1 MSQKFDKNNK
11 GIFMFGEIKKAQE
24 LFKNEK
30 NEYEKISY
38 EYFLPSLLNT
48 GFKITNPDIYLLSE
62 ETIKTIAELNADSKN
77 LKNIDVFLRMIVK
90 QEAVK
95 SSSIEGTR
103 TTFSEILLPE
113 QNIKDFEKTKDREEV
128 LNYVSATFEMSDLLK
143 KLPISER
150 FMCNLHKTLLNS
162 VRGSDKRPGCVRK
175 VQNWIGGNTIRSAKF
190 IPPHWNELP
199 ALLNDLYK
207 FWHNEDIKLPVLVKM
222 ALFHY
227 QFETIHPFE
236 DGNGRI
242 GRLLILAQL
251 LDSKQLIKPWFNVSY
266 IFERNKENYTN
277 ALKIANSTGDI
288 ESWILFFIDS
298 INSAAQ
304 NTYKI
309 YHEFNELQKEC
320 NEQIINLGA
329 KVQNAKKLLE
339 ELYNNPILAISEIA
353 KKLDIT
359 VPTAKSLAQDL
370 IKLKIVDPCSVVLK
384 NEKLNRKN
392 SAICFTKYISLFE

>member
-1 MSQKFDKNNK
+1 MY
-11 GIFMFGEIKKAQE
+11 GEIKKAQE
-24 LFKNEK
+24 LFRNEK
-30 NEYEKISY
+30 NEYERISY
-38 EYFLPSLLNT
+38 EYFFPHLLNS
-48 GFKITNPDIYLLSE
+48 GFKIVNPDIYLLSE
-62 ETIKTIAELNADSKN
+62 NAIKTIAELNADSKN

-113 QNIKDFEKTKDREEV
+113 QIIKDVEKTKDREEV
-128 LNYVSATFEMSDLLK
+128 LNYVKATFEMSDLLE

-162 VRGSDKRPGCVRK
+162 VRGADKKPGCIRK
-175 VQNWIGGNTIRSAKF
+175 VQNWIGGNSIKSAKF
-190 IPPHWNELP
+190 IPPHWSELP
-199 ALLNDLYK
+199 LLLDDLYK
-207 FWHNEDIKLPVLVKM
+207 FWHNDSLKLPILVKM

-251 LDSKQLIKPWFNVSY
+251 LDAKQLIKPWFNVSY
-266 IFERNKENYTN
+266 IFERNKDNYTN
-277 ALKIANSTGDI
+277 ALKNANTTGDI
-288 ESWILFFIDS
+288 ESWVLFFIDS
-298 INSAAQ
+298 LNSAAQ

-309 YHEFNELQKEC
+309 YHDFNELQKEC
-320 NEQIINLGA
+320 NDQIIKLGA
-329 KVQNAKKLLE
+329 KAQNAQKLLD
-339 ELYNNPILAISEIA
+339 ELYNTPILAISEIA
-353 KKLDIT
+353 KKLNIT
-359 VPTAKSLAQDL
+359 MPTAKSLAQDL
-370 IKLKIVDPCSVVLK
+370 INLRMVEACSIKLKA
-384 NEKLNRKN
+384 EKLNRKH

>member
-1 MSQKFDKNNK
+1 MY
-11 GIFMFGEIKKAQE
+11 GEIKKAQE
-24 LFKNEK
+24 LFRNEK
-30 NEYEKISY
+30 NEYERISY
-38 EYFLPSLLNT
+38 EYFFPHLLNS
-48 GFKITNPDIYLLSE
+48 GFKIVNPDIYLLSE
-62 ETIKTIAELNADSKN
+62 NAIKTIAELNADSKN

-113 QNIKDFEKTKDREEV
+113 QIIKDVEKTKDREEV
-128 LNYVSATFEMSDLLK
+128 LNYVKATFEMSDLLE

-162 VRGSDKRPGCVRK
+162 VRGADKKPGCIRK
-175 VQNWIGGNTIRSAKF
+175 VQNWIGGNSIKSAKF
-190 IPPHWNELP
+190 IPPHWSELP
-199 ALLNDLYK
+199 LLLDDLYK
-207 FWHNEDIKLPVLVKM
+207 FWHNDSLKLPILVKM

-251 LDSKQLIKPWFNVSY
+251 LDAKQLIKPWFNVSY
-266 IFERNKENYTN
+266 IFERNKDNYTN
-277 ALKIANSTGDI
+277 ALKNANTTGDI

-298 INSAAQ
+298 LNSAAQ

-309 YHEFNELQKEC
+309 YHDFNELQKEC
-320 NEQIINLGA
+320 NDQIIKLGA
-329 KVQNAKKLLE
+329 KAQNAQKLLD
-339 ELYNNPILAISEIA
+339 ELYNTPILAISEIA
-353 KKLDIT
+353 KKLNIT
-359 VPTAKSLAQDL
+359 MPTAKSLAQDL
-370 IKLKIVDPCSVVLK
+370 INLRMVEACSIKLKA
-384 NEKLNRKN
+384 EKLNRKH

>member
-1 MSQKFDKNNK
+1 MY
-11 GIFMFGEIKKAQE
+11 GEIKKAQE
-24 LFKNEK
+24 LFRNEK

-38 EYFLPSLLNT
+38 EYFFPHLLND
-48 GFKITNPDIYLLSE
+48 GFKILNPDIYLLSE
-62 ETIKTIAELNADSKN
+62 NAIKTIAELNADSKN

-113 QNIKDFEKTKDREEV
+113 QIIKDVEKTKDREEV
-128 LNYVSATFEMSDLLK
+128 LNYVKATFEMSDLLE

-162 VRGSDKRPGCVRK
+162 VRGADKKPGCIRK
-175 VQNWIGGNTIRSAKF
+175 VQNWIGGNSIKSAKF
-190 IPPHWNELP
+190 IPPHWSELP
-199 ALLNDLYK
+199 LLLDDLYK
-207 FWHNEDIKLPVLVKM
+207 FWHNDSLKLPILVKM

-251 LDSKQLIKPWFNVSY
+251 LDAKQLIKPWFNVSY
-266 IFERNKENYTN
+266 IFERNKDNYTN
-277 ALKIANSTGDI
+277 ALKNANTTGDI

-298 INSAAQ
+298 LNSAAQ

-309 YHEFNELQKEC
+309 YHDFNELQKEC
-320 NEQIINLGA
+320 NDQIIKLGA
-329 KVQNAKKLLE
+329 KAQNAQKLLD
-339 ELYNNPILAISEIA
+339 ELYNTPILAISEIA
-353 KKLDIT
+353 KKLNIT
-359 VPTAKSLAQDL
+359 MPTAKSLAQDL
-370 IKLKIVDPCSVVLK
+370 INLRMVEACSIKLKA
-384 NEKLNRKN
+384 EKLNRKH

>member
-1 MSQKFDKNNK
+1 MY
-11 GIFMFGEIKKAQE
+11 GEIKKAQE
-24 LFKNEK
+24 LFRNEK

-38 EYFLPSLLNT
+38 EYFFPHLLNS
-48 GFKITNPDIYLLSE
+48 GFKIMNPDIYLLSE
-62 ETIKTIAELNADSKN
+62 NAIKTIAELNADSKN

-113 QNIKDFEKTKDREEV
+113 QIIKDVEKTKDREEV
-128 LNYVSATFEMSDLLK
+128 LNYVKATFEMSDLLE

-162 VRGSDKRPGCVRK
+162 VRGADKKPGCIRK
-175 VQNWIGGNTIRSAKF
+175 VQNWIGGNSIKSAKF
-190 IPPHWNELP
+190 IPPHWSELP
-199 ALLNDLYK
+199 LLLDDLYK
-207 FWHNEDIKLPVLVKM
+207 FWHNDSLKLPILVKM

-251 LDSKQLIKPWFNVSY
+251 LDAKQLIKPWFNVSY
-266 IFERNKENYTN
+266 IFERNKDNYTN
-277 ALKIANSTGDI
+277 ALKNANTTGDI

-298 INSAAQ
+298 LNSAAQ

-309 YHEFNELQKEC
+309 YHDFNELQKEC
-320 NEQIINLGA
+320 NDQIIKLGA
-329 KVQNAKKLLE
+329 KAQNAQKLLD
-339 ELYNNPILAISEIA
+339 ELYNTPILAISEIA
-353 KKLDIT
+353 KKLNIT
-359 VPTAKSLAQDL
+359 MPTAKSLAQDL
-370 IKLKIVDPCSVVLK
+370 INLRMVEACSIKLKA
-384 NEKLNRKN
+384 EKLNRKH

>member
-1 MSQKFDKNNK
+1 MY
-11 GIFMFGEIKKAQE
+11 GENKKAEE

-38 EYFLPSLLNT
+38 EYFMPKLLNT
-48 GFKITNPDIYLLSE
+48 GFRITNPDIYLLSE
-62 ETIKTIAELNADSKN
+62 ETIKSIAELNADSKN
-77 LKNIDVFLRMIVK
+77 LKNIDVFLRMIVN

-95 SSSIEGTR
+95 SSFMEGTR
-103 TTFSEILLPE
+103 TTFSEMLMPE
-113 QNIKDFEKTKDREEV
+113 ENAENIEQIKDREEV
-128 LNYVSATFEMSDLLK
+128 KNYIKATFEMNELLQ

-150 FMCNLHKTLLNS
+150 FICTLHKTLLNS
-162 VRGSDKRPGCVRK
+162 VRGSNKKPGCVRK
-175 VQNWIGGNTIRSAKF
+175 VQNWIGGNTIKSSKF
-190 IPPHWNELP
+190 IPPHWKELP
-199 ALLNDLYK
+199 DLLTDLCS
-207 FWHNEDIKLPVLVKM
+207 FWHNDDLKLPILVKM

-277 ALKIANSTGDI
+277 ALKNANSTGDI

-298 INSAAQ
+298 LNSAAK

-320 NEQIINLGA
+320 SKEIIGLGA
-329 KVQNAKKLLE
+329 KVQNAQRLLE
-339 ELYNNPILAISEIA
+339 ELYNSPIMSISEIA
-353 KKLDIT
+353 QKLDIT
-359 VPTAKSLAQDL
+359 MPTAKNLALDL
-370 IKLKIVDPCSVVLK
+370 VNLNIVESCNIKIQSEKLK
-384 NEKLNRKN
+384 RKH

>member
-1 MSQKFDKNNK
+1 MY
-11 GIFMFGEIKKAQE
+11 GEIKKAQE
-24 LFKNEK
+24 LFRNEK
-30 NEYEKISY
+30 NEYERISY
-38 EYFLPSLLNT
+38 EYFFPHLLNS
-48 GFKITNPDIYLLSE
+48 GFKIMNPDIYLLSE
-62 ETIKTIAELNADSKN
+62 NAIKTIAELNADSKN

-113 QNIKDFEKTKDREEV
+113 QIIKDVEKTKDREEV
-128 LNYVSATFEMSDLLK
+128 LNYVKATFEMSDLLE

-162 VRGSDKRPGCVRK
+162 VRGANKKPGCIRK
-175 VQNWIGGNTIRSAKF
+175 VQNWIGGNSIKSAKF
-190 IPPHWNELP
+190 IPPHWSELP
-199 ALLNDLYK
+199 LLLDDLYK
-207 FWHNEDIKLPVLVKM
+207 FWHNDSLKLPILVKM

-251 LDSKQLIKPWFNVSY
+251 LDAKQLIKPWFNVSY
-266 IFERNKENYTN
+266 IFERNKDNYTN
-277 ALKIANSTGDI
+277 ALKNANTTGDI

-298 INSAAQ
+298 LNSAAQ

-309 YHEFNELQKEC
+309 YHDFNELQKVC
-320 NEQIINLGA
+320 NDQIIKLGA
-329 KVQNAKKLLE
+329 KAQNAQKLLD
-339 ELYNNPILAISEIA
+339 ELYNTPILAISEIA
-353 KKLDIT
+353 KKLNIT
-359 VPTAKSLAQDL
+359 MPTAKSLAQDL
-370 IKLKIVDPCSVVLK
+370 INLRMVEACSIKLKA
-384 NEKLNRKN
+384 EKLNRKH

>member
-1 MSQKFDKNNK
+1 MY
-11 GIFMFGEIKKAQE
+11 GEMKRADE
-24 LFKNEK
+24 LFKNQK

-38 EYFLPSLLNT
+38 EYFMPFLLNN
-48 GFKITNPDIYLLSE
+48 GFEIKNPDIYILSE
-62 ETIKTIAELNADSKN
+62 NAIKTIAELNADSKN
-77 LKNIDVFLRMIVK
+77 LKNIDVFLRMIIK

-103 TTFSEILLPE
+103 TTFSEMLLPE
-113 QNIKDFEKTKDREEV
+113 QDLKDIERIRDREEV
-128 LNYVSATFEMSDLLK
+128 SNYIKATFEMGELLE

-162 VRGSDKRPGCVRK
+162 VRGFDRKPGCIRQ

-190 IPPHWNELP
+190 IPPHWKELP
-199 ALLNDLYK
+199 KLLRDLYN
-207 FWHNEDIKLPVLVKM
+207 FWHNQDLKLPILVKI

-266 IFERNKENYTN
+266 IFQRNKDNYTN
-277 ALKIANSTGDI
+277 ALKNANNTGDI
-288 ESWILFFIDS
+288 ESWILFFLDS
-298 INSAAQ
+298 LNSAAQ

-320 NEQIINLGA
+320 SNLIIGLGA
-329 KVQNAKKLLE
+329 KVQNAQKLLE
-339 ELYNNPILAISEIA
+339 ELYNHPILTISEISN
-353 KKLDIT
+353 KLNISL
-359 VPTAKSLAQDL
+359 PTAKNLAVDFINLGIVKPFTVKVQGEK
-370 IKLKIVDPCSVVLK
+370 IKR
-384 NEKLNRKN
+384 NNQ
-392 SAICFTKYISLFE
+392 AIYFEKYISLFE

>member
-1 MSQKFDKNNK
+1 MY
-11 GIFMFGEIKKAQE
+11 GEIKKAQE
-24 LFKNEK
+24 LFRNEK
-30 NEYEKISY
+30 NEYERISY
-38 EYFLPSLLNT
+38 EYFFPHLLNS
-48 GFKITNPDIYLLSE
+48 GFKIMNPDIYLLSE
-62 ETIKTIAELNADSKN
+62 NAIKTIAELNADSKN

-113 QNIKDFEKTKDREEV
+113 QIIKDVEETKDREEV
-128 LNYVSATFEMSDLLK
+128 LNYVKATFEMSDLLE

-162 VRGSDKRPGCVRK
+162 VRGADKKPGCIRK
-175 VQNWIGGNTIRSAKF
+175 VQNWIGGNSIKSAKF
-190 IPPHWNELP
+190 IPPHWSELP
-199 ALLNDLYK
+199 LLLDDLYK
-207 FWHNEDIKLPVLVKM
+207 FWHNDSLKLPILVKM

-251 LDSKQLIKPWFNVSY
+251 LDAKQLIKPWFNVSY
-266 IFERNKENYTN
+266 IFERNKDNYTN
-277 ALKIANSTGDI
+277 ALKNANTTGDI

-298 INSAAQ
+298 LNSAAQ

-309 YHEFNELQKEC
+309 YHDFNELQKEC
-320 NEQIINLGA
+320 NDQIIKLGA
-329 KVQNAKKLLE
+329 KAQNAQKLLD
-339 ELYNNPILAISEIA
+339 ELYNTPILAISEIA
-353 KKLDIT
+353 KKLNIT
-359 VPTAKSLAQDL
+359 MPTAKSLAQDL
-370 IKLKIVDPCSVVLK
+370 INLRMVEACSIKLKA
-384 NEKLNRKN
+384 EKLNRKH

>member
-1 MSQKFDKNNK
+1 MY
-11 GIFMFGEIKKAQE
+11 GEIKKAQE
-24 LFKNEK
+24 LFRNEK
-30 NEYEKISY
+30 NEYERISY
-38 EYFLPSLLNT
+38 EYFFPHLLNS
-48 GFKITNPDIYLLSE
+48 GFKIMNPDIYLLSE
-62 ETIKTIAELNADSKN
+62 NVIKTIAELNADSKN

-113 QNIKDFEKTKDREEV
+113 QIIKDVEKTKDREEV
-128 LNYVSATFEMSDLLK
+128 LNYVKATFEMSDLLE

-162 VRGSDKRPGCVRK
+162 VRGADKKPGCIRK
-175 VQNWIGGNTIRSAKF
+175 VQNWIGGNSIKSAKF
-190 IPPHWNELP
+190 IPPHWSELP
-199 ALLNDLYK
+199 LLLDDLYK
-207 FWHNEDIKLPVLVKM
+207 FWHNDSLKLPILVKM

-251 LDSKQLIKPWFNVSY
+251 LDAKQLIKPWFNVSY
-266 IFERNKENYTN
+266 IFERNKDNYTN
-277 ALKIANSTGDI
+277 ALKNANTTGDI

-298 INSAAQ
+298 LNSAAQ

-309 YHEFNELQKEC
+309 YHDFNELQKEC
-320 NEQIINLGA
+320 NDQIIKLGA
-329 KVQNAKKLLE
+329 KAQNAQKLLD
-339 ELYNNPILAISEIA
+339 ELYNTPILAISEIA
-353 KKLDIT
+353 KKLNIT
-359 VPTAKSLAQDL
+359 MPTAKSLAQDL
-370 IKLKIVDPCSVVLK
+370 INLRMVEACSIKLKA
-384 NEKLNRKN
+384 EKLNRKH

>member
-1 MSQKFDKNNK
+1 MY
-11 GIFMFGEIKKAQE
+11 GEIKKAQE
-24 LFKNEK
+24 LFRNEK
-30 NEYEKISY
+30 NEYERISY
-38 EYFLPSLLNT
+38 EYFFPHLLNS
-48 GFKITNPDIYLLSE
+48 GFKIMNPDIYLLSE
-62 ETIKTIAELNADSKN
+62 NAIKTIAELNADSKN

-113 QNIKDFEKTKDREEV
+113 QIIKDVEKTKDREEV
-128 LNYVSATFEMSDLLK
+128 LNYVKATFEMSDLLE

-162 VRGSDKRPGCVRK
+162 VRGADKKPGCIRK
-175 VQNWIGGNTIRSAKF
+175 VQNWIGGNSIKSAKF
-190 IPPHWNELP
+190 IPPHWSELP
-199 ALLNDLYK
+199 LLLDDLYK
-207 FWHNEDIKLPVLVKM
+207 FWHNDSLKLPILVKM

-251 LDSKQLIKPWFNVSY
+251 LDAKQLIKPWFNVSY
-266 IFERNKENYTN
+266 IFERNKDNYTN
-277 ALKIANSTGDI
+277 ALKNANTTGDI

-298 INSAAQ
+298 LNSAAQ

-309 YHEFNELQKEC
+309 YHDFNELQKEC
-320 NEQIINLGA
+320 NDQIIKLGA
-329 KVQNAKKLLE
+329 KAQNAQKLLD
-339 ELYNNPILAISEIA
+339 ELYNTPILAISEIA
-353 KKLDIT
+353 KKLNIT
-359 VPTAKSLAQDL
+359 MPTAKSLAQDL
-370 IKLKIVDPCSVVLK
+370 INLRMVEACSIKLKA
-384 NEKLNRKN
+384 EKLNRKH

>member
-1 MSQKFDKNNK
+1 
-11 GIFMFGEIKKAQE
+11 MFGEMKKAQE
-24 LFKNEK
+24 LFKNER

-38 EYFLPSLLNT
+38 EYFLPQFLGG
-48 GFKITNPDIYLLSE
+48 GFKISNPDIYLLSE
-62 ETIKTIAELNADSKN
+62 EAIKTIAELNADSKN
-77 LKNIDVFLRMIVK
+77 LKNIDVFLRMIVR

-113 QNIKDFEKTKDREEV
+113 QNIKDIEKTKDREEV
-128 LNYVSATFEMSDLLK
+128 LNYVKATFEMNELLE

-150 FMCNLHKTLLNS
+150 FMCDLHRTLLNS
-162 VRGSDKRPGCVRK
+162 VRGADKKPGCIRK

-190 IPPHWNELP
+190 IPPHQRELP
-199 ALLNDLYK
+199 SLLKDLCD
-207 FWHNEDIKLPVLVKM
+207 FWHNDSLKLPVLVKM

-251 LDSKQLIKPWFNVSY
+251 LDSKQLMKPWFNVSY
-266 IFERNKENYTN
+266 IFERNKDNYTN
-277 ALKIANSTGDI
+277 ALKNANNTGDI

-298 INSAAQ
+298 LNSAAQ
-304 NTYKI
+304 NTYNI
-309 YHEFNELQKEC
+309 YHKFNELQKEC
-320 NEQIINLGA
+320 SDKIINLGA
-329 KVQNAKKLLE
+329 KAQNGKRLLE
-339 ELYNNPILAISEIA
+339 ELYSTPILAISEIA
-353 KKLDIT
+353 QKLDIT
-359 VPTAKSLAQDL
+359 MPTAKSLAQDL
-370 IKLKIVDPCSVVLK
+370 INLKIVDSCSVILK
-384 NEKLNRKN
+384 SEKLNRKN

>member
-1 MSQKFDKNNK
+1 MY
-11 GIFMFGEIKKAQE
+11 GEIKKAQE
-24 LFKNEK
+24 LFRNEK
-30 NEYEKISY
+30 NEYERISY
-38 EYFLPSLLNT
+38 EYFFPHLLNS
-48 GFKITNPDIYLLSE
+48 GFKIMNPDIYLLSE
-62 ETIKTIAELNADSKN
+62 NAIKTIAELNADSKN

-113 QNIKDFEKTKDREEV
+113 QIIKDVEKTKDREEV
-128 LNYVSATFEMSDLLK
+128 LNYVKATFEMSDLLE

-150 FMCNLHKTLLNS
+150 FMCNLHKTLLDS
-162 VRGSDKRPGCVRK
+162 VRGADKKPGCIRK
-175 VQNWIGGNTIRSAKF
+175 VQNWIGGNSIKSAKF
-190 IPPHWNELP
+190 IPPHWSELP
-199 ALLNDLYK
+199 LLLDDLYK
-207 FWHNEDIKLPVLVKM
+207 FWHNDSLKLPILVKM

-251 LDSKQLIKPWFNVSY
+251 LDAKQLIKPWFNVSY
-266 IFERNKENYTN
+266 IFERNKDNYTN
-277 ALKIANSTGDI
+277 ALKNANTTGDI

-298 INSAAQ
+298 LNSAAQ

-309 YHEFNELQKEC
+309 YHDFNELQKEC
-320 NEQIINLGA
+320 NDQIIKLGA
-329 KVQNAKKLLE
+329 KAQNAQKLLD
-339 ELYNNPILAISEIA
+339 ELYNTPILAISEIA
-353 KKLDIT
+353 KKLNIT
-359 VPTAKSLAQDL
+359 MPTAKSLAQDL
-370 IKLKIVDPCSVVLK
+370 INLRMVEACSIKLKA
-384 NEKLNRKN
+384 EKLNRKH

>member
-1 MSQKFDKNNK
+1 MY
-11 GIFMFGEIKKAQE
+11 GEIKKAQE
-24 LFKNEK
+24 LFRNEK
-30 NEYEKISY
+30 NEYERISY
-38 EYFLPSLLNT
+38 EYFFPHLLNS
-48 GFKITNPDIYLLSE
+48 GFKIMNPDIYLLSE
-62 ETIKTIAELNADSKN
+62 NAIKTIAELNADSKN

-113 QNIKDFEKTKDREEV
+113 QIIKDVEKTKDREEV
-128 LNYVSATFEMSDLLK
+128 LNYVKATFEMSDLLE

-162 VRGSDKRPGCVRK
+162 VRGADKKPGCIRK
-175 VQNWIGGNTIRSAKF
+175 VQNWIGGNSIKSAKF
-190 IPPHWNELP
+190 IPPHWSELP
-199 ALLNDLYK
+199 LLLDDLYK
-207 FWHNEDIKLPVLVKM
+207 FWHNDSLKLPILVKM

-251 LDSKQLIKPWFNVSY
+251 LDAKQLIKPWFNVSY
-266 IFERNKENYTN
+266 IFERNKDNYTN
-277 ALKIANSTGDI
+277 ALKNANTTGDI
-288 ESWILFFIDS
+288 ESWVLFFIDS
-298 INSAAQ
+298 LNSAAQ

-309 YHEFNELQKEC
+309 YHDFNELQKEC
-320 NEQIINLGA
+320 NDQIIKLGA
-329 KVQNAKKLLE
+329 KAQNAQKLLD
-339 ELYNNPILAISEIA
+339 ELYNTPILAISEIA
-353 KKLDIT
+353 KKLNIT
-359 VPTAKSLAQDL
+359 MPTAKSLAQDL
-370 IKLKIVDPCSVVLK
+370 INLRMVEACSIKLKA
-384 NEKLNRKN
+384 EKLNRKH

>member
-1 MSQKFDKNNK
+1 MY
-11 GIFMFGEIKKAQE
+11 GEIKKAQE
-24 LFKNEK
+24 LFRNEK
-30 NEYEKISY
+30 NEYERISY
-38 EYFLPSLLNT
+38 EYFFPHLLNS
-48 GFKITNPDIYLLSE
+48 GFKIMNPDIYLLSE
-62 ETIKTIAELNADSKN
+62 NAIKTIAELNADSKN

-113 QNIKDFEKTKDREEV
+113 QIIKDVEKTKDREEV
-128 LNYVSATFEMSDLLK
+128 LNYVKATFEMSDLLE

-162 VRGSDKRPGCVRK
+162 VRGADKKPGCIRK
-175 VQNWIGGNTIRSAKF
+175 VQNWIGGNSIKSAKF
-190 IPPHWNELP
+190 IPPHWSELP
-199 ALLNDLYK
+199 LLLDDLYK
-207 FWHNEDIKLPVLVKM
+207 FWHNDSLKLPILVKM
-222 ALFHY
+222 AIFHY

-251 LDSKQLIKPWFNVSY
+251 LDAKQLIKPWFNVSY
-266 IFERNKENYTN
+266 IFERNKDNYTN
-277 ALKIANSTGDI
+277 ALKNANTTGDI

-298 INSAAQ
+298 LNSAAQ

-309 YHEFNELQKEC
+309 YHDFNELQKEC
-320 NEQIINLGA
+320 NDQIIKLGA
-329 KVQNAKKLLE
+329 KAQNAQKLLD
-339 ELYNNPILAISEIA
+339 ELYNTPILAISEIA
-353 KKLDIT
+353 KKLNIT
-359 VPTAKSLAQDL
+359 MPTAKSLAQDL
-370 IKLKIVDPCSVVLK
+370 INLRMVEACSIKLKA
-384 NEKLNRKN
+384 EKLNRKH

>member
-1 MSQKFDKNNK
+1 MY
-11 GIFMFGEIKKAQE
+11 GEIKKAQE
-24 LFKNEK
+24 LFRNEK
-30 NEYEKISY
+30 NEYERISY
-38 EYFLPSLLNT
+38 EYFFPHLLNS
-48 GFKITNPDIYLLSE
+48 GFKILNPDIYLLSE
-62 ETIKTIAELNADSKN
+62 NAIKTIAELNADSKN

-113 QNIKDFEKTKDREEV
+113 QIIKDVEKTKDREEV
-128 LNYVSATFEMSDLLK
+128 LNYVKATFEMSDLLE

-162 VRGSDKRPGCVRK
+162 VRGADKKPGCIRK
-175 VQNWIGGNTIRSAKF
+175 VQNWIGGNSIKSAKF
-190 IPPHWNELP
+190 IPPHWSELP
-199 ALLNDLYK
+199 LLLDDLYK
-207 FWHNEDIKLPVLVKM
+207 FWHNDSLKLPILVKM

-251 LDSKQLIKPWFNVSY
+251 LDAKQLIKPWFNVSY
-266 IFERNKENYTN
+266 IFERNKDNYTN
-277 ALKIANSTGDI
+277 ALKNANTTGDI

-298 INSAAQ
+298 LNSAAQ

-309 YHEFNELQKEC
+309 YHDFNELQKEC
-320 NEQIINLGA
+320 NDQIIKLGA
-329 KVQNAKKLLE
+329 KAQNAQKLLD
-339 ELYNNPILAISEIA
+339 ELYNTPILAISEIA
-353 KKLDIT
+353 KKLNIT
-359 VPTAKSLAQDL
+359 MPTAKSLAQDL
-370 IKLKIVDPCSVVLK
+370 INLRMVEACSIKLKA
-384 NEKLNRKN
+384 EKLNRKH

>member
-1 MSQKFDKNNK
+1 MY
-11 GIFMFGEIKKAQE
+11 GENKKAQE

-30 NEYEKISY
+30 NEYENISY
-38 EYFLPSLLNT
+38 EYFFPNCLNN
-48 GFKITNPDIYLLSE
+48 GFKITNPDIYILLE
-62 ETIKTIAELNADSKN
+62 EAIKSIAELNADSKN
-77 LKNIDVFLRMIVK
+77 LKNIDVFLRMLIK

-113 QNIKDFEKTKDREEV
+113 EETKDIEKIKDREEV
-128 LNYVSATFEMSDLLK
+128 INYIKATFEMNELLE

-150 FMCNLHKTLLNS
+150 FMCTLHKTLLNS
-162 VRGSDKRPGCVRK
+162 VRGSDRKPGCVRK
-175 VQNWIGGNTIRSAKF
+175 IQNWIGGNTIKSAKF
-190 IPPHWNELP
+190 IPPHWRELP
-199 ALLNDLYK
+199 MLLDDLFK
-207 FWHNEDIKLPVLVKM
+207 FWHNEDLKLPILIKM

-251 LDSKQLIKPWFNVSY
+251 LESKQLMKPWFNVSY
-266 IFERNKENYTN
+266 IFERNKDNYTN
-277 ALKIANSTGDI
+277 ALKNANSTGDI

-298 INSAAQ
+298 LNSAAN

-309 YHEFNELQKEC
+309 YHEFNNLQKEC
-320 NEQIINLGA
+320 NNQIIKLGA
-329 KVQNAKKLLE
+329 KVQNAQKLLE
-339 ELYNNPILAISEIA
+339 ELYDNPILSISEIA
-353 KKLDIT
+353 EKLNIT
-359 VPTAKSLAQDL
+359 MPTAKSLAQDL
-370 IKLKIVDPCSVVLK
+370 IKLKIVTPCVINRKSG
-384 NEKLNRKN
+384 KLNRKH